1 MIRTF
6 TQVMPS
12 PPVSQ
17 PKTIE
22 TLLETLGERVELH
35 PVYQRDIKWSQENMC
50 ELIKTVMENGFIP
63 GILLYAL
70 QRADERAKDSY
81 RTECV
86 DGQHRFFTFHHFFNS
101 KPVELP
107 GKKPFLIYLPYSEGG
122 RTVHVF
128 YNRTAHTVAWEAEN
142 RDKRADYMTD
152 EEKDHFNNFLLDI
165 REIRSPLTLDQRR
178 RLFLSLQKGIPV
190 RGSDF
195 YKNMTDV
202 PLVKFISE
210 EKRWEGETK
219 QLMTDHLSI
228 NPKQYWLHWLV
239 RAYLIKQAQSVDA
252 IVAAFMLKD
261 SLISNMIKKE
271 GPLLEAKSESLAAFN
286 TSITRFFAFLQNLPA
301 GVKLTPTQ
309 FYAVFTHLLDAPDG
323 REEIIV
329 SHMKDWSTEGMTSK
343 QRKMWENRGFEEEE
357 RRDWFKRSLD
367 EIKRIRI
374 PAAEVGAR
382 KNIPKKI
389 RDRLWIKYFGSSQEG
404 ICVCCK
410 GQISQ
415 NNWECAH
422 VIAHKCGGSDGEDNL
437 RPTCRSCNREMGTE
451 NLDLFRIRCFPS
463 KSE

>member
-1 MIRTF
+1 MPRTF
-6 TQVMPS
+6 PKMMPS

-22 TLLETLGERVELH
+22 TLVETLDKRVELH

-63 GILLYAL
+63 GILLYSL
-70 QRADERAKDSY
+70 QRGDERAKDTY

-86 DGQHRFFTFHHFFNS
+86 DGQHRFFTFLHFFKS

-107 GKKPFLIYLPYSEGG
+107 GKKPFLIYLPYVEGG

-128 YNRTAHTVAWEAEN
+128 YSKTSDTEAWEADN
-142 RDKRADYMTD
+142 RDKRAEYMTD

-165 REIRSPLTLDQRR
+165 REVRSPLSLDQRR
-178 RLFLSLQKGIPV
+178 QLFLSLQKGVPV

-195 YKNMTDV
+195 YKNMTGV

-210 EKRWEGETK
+210 VKRWEAETK
-219 QLMTDHLSI
+219 SLMTEHLCI

-239 RAYLIKQAQSVDA
+239 RAYLIKQAENIDA
-252 IVAAFMLKD
+252 CVAAFMLKD
-261 SLISNMIKKE
+261 SAISSMIKKE
-271 GPLLEAKSESLAAFN
+271 SPLLQTTPESEAAFDA
-286 TSITRFFAFLQNLPA
+286 SISRFFAFLHTLHP

-309 FYAVFTHLLDAPDG
+309 FFAVFTHLLDACEGSED
-323 REEIIV
+323 ILV
-329 SHMKDWSTEGMTSK
+329 SHMKEWSTEGMTSK
-343 QRKMWENRGFEEEE
+343 QRKMWENRGFEDEE
-357 RRDWFKRSLD
+357 RKVWFKRSLD

-374 PAAEVGAR
+374 PAAEIGAR

-389 RDRLWIKYFGSSQEG
+389 RDRVWTKAYGSSQEG
-404 ICVCCK
+404 KCVCCNDV
-410 GQISQ
+410 ISQ
-415 NNWECAH
+415 KDWECAH
-422 VIAHKCGGSDGEDNL
+422 VIAHKCGGGDGEDNL
-437 RPTCRSCNREMGTE
+437 RPTCRSCNRSMGTE
-451 NLDLFRIRCFPS
+451 NLDIFRARCFPS